1 MISFDSKI
9 CTNFEESSSREWL
22 ETNGIGGFASSTISG
37 ANTRRY
43 HALLIA
49 ATKPPLGRITMLSK
63 FEETLIIDGKTYE
76 LSSNQFPD
84 KIYPEGFKYLK
95 SFRLDP
101 FPIWIFEVEGI
112 EIEKKIFMVDGQN
125 TTVCRWTIKNQS
137 QIANRKSQIELKPL
151 LSFCDY
157 HALQHENNDFN
168 LEFSENPS
176 AAAGDSDMISVHPY
190 NEMPALYF
198 AHNAGKV
205 EKTGFWYRNFEY
217 AIEKERGFDFREDL
231 FQPFALKFDLEDT
244 AIVIVSTE
252 GGNATVKERVNSTI
266 NDTLV
271 HTRVSAYAEKL
282 EKSEIKRRKN
292 LIKTAG
298 AKDDFTKQLVL
309 AADRFIVLRGE
320 GKTVIAGYPWF
331 SDWGRDTMIAL
342 NGLTLATNRMDIGKN
357 ILLEFSQHLSQGML
371 PNRFP
376 DASDEAEYNT
386 VDATLWYF
394 EAIRAYAEKTGDYE
408 FVREKLYEK
417 LINVVVWHLS
427 GTRYN
432 IHVDT
437 DGLLYAG
444 EKGVQLTWM
453 DAKIGDYVVTPRVG
467 KPVEIQA
474 LWYNALKIMADF
486 AERFGDTEDKA
497 KYDSMAMMAKETFNQ
512 VFWNEAEQC
521 LFDVV
526 ENGNR
531 DGSVRPNQIFA
542 ASLPHSMLSIGRA
555 QKIVE
560 KVEQELLTPVGLRS
574 LSPKDSRY
582 CPIYT
587 GTPFERDSAYHQG
600 TVWAW
605 LIGGFVDAYR
615 KVYPNGNKTEKRIEE
630 IMSGFKNHLTE
641 AGTGQISEIFD
652 AREPHAPR
660 GCMAQAWSVAEV
672 LRVLQKD

>member
-1 MISFDSKI
+1 MIIFNREI
-9 CTNFEESSSREWL
+9 CTNFEEASSREWL

-43 HALLIA
+43 HALLTA

-63 FEETLIIDGKTYE
+63 FEETLIIDGKTFE
-76 LSSNQFPD
+76 LSSNQFPN

-101 FPIWIFEVEGI
+101 FPVWTFEVEGA

-125 TTVCRWTIKNQS
+125 TTVCQWSAHLSETPASAGGLERNKIKINL
-137 QIANRKSQIELKPL
+137 ELKPL

-157 HALQHENNDFN
+157 HALQHENADFN
-168 LEFSENPS
+168 VEILENTP
-176 AAAGDSDMISVHPY
+176 AGAGVSDLISIHPY

-198 AHNAGKV
+198 AHNAENI
-205 EKTGFWYRNFEY
+205 EKTAFWYRNFEY

-231 FQPFALKFDLEDT
+231 FQPFALKFDLIEA
-244 AIVIVSTE
+244 AIVIAST
-252 GGNATVKERVNSTI
+252 GRQNAF
-266 NDTLV
+266 D
-271 HTRVSAYAEKL
+271 AEKL
-282 EKSEIKRRKN
+282 EKSEIRRRKN
-292 LIKTAG
+292 LIKIAG

-309 AADRFIVLRGE
+309 AADQFIVSRGE

-342 NGLTLATNRMDIGKN
+342 NGLTLATNRAQIAKN
-357 ILLEFSQHLSQGML
+357 ILLEFSHHLSEGML

-376 DASDEAEYNT
+376 DVGSEAEYNT

-394 EAIRAYAEKTGDYE
+394 EAIRAYAEKTGDYD

-444 EKGVQLTWM
+444 EAGTQLTWM

-467 KPVEIQA
+467 KAVEIQA

-486 AERFGDTEDKA
+486 AERFGDAEDKA
-497 KYDSMAMMAKETFNQ
+497 KYESMAQTAKGTFNQ
-512 VFWNEAEQC
+512 IFWNEAEQC

-526 ENGNR
+526 ENENR
-531 DGSVRPNQIFA
+531 DASVRPNQIFA

-560 KVEQELLTPVGLRS
+560 KVENELLTPVGLRS

-605 LIGGFVDAYR
+605 LIGAFVDAYR

-630 IMSGFKNHLTE
+630 ILSGFKNHLSE
-641 AGTGQISEIFD
+641 AGIGQISEIFD
-652 AREPHAPR
+652 AEPPFRPR

-672 LRVLQKD
+672 LRVLRRD